1 MTQKVAGSNF
11 GRSALGSNLGQVV
24 LSPVPLSPSSII
36 WYRSRGGDALRLE
49 GNRTAGVALAM
60 RHRLHWFIHLHV
72 RAHGLRN
79 GDEHLAYTPHDVWHS
94 FTFTLDTSIPGVLER
109 HIPELIGYASS

>member
-1 MTQKVAGSNF
+1 MCLCHQAVKSGT
-11 GRSALGSNLGQVV
+11 GQEAVM
-24 LSPVPLSPSSII
+24 PCG
-36 WYRSRGGDALRLE
+36 WE

-79 GDEHLAYTPHDVWHS
+79 GDEHPAYTPHEVWHS

>member
-1 MTQKVAGSNF
+1 MCLCHQAVKSGT
-11 GRSALGSNLGQVV
+11 GQGAVM
-24 LSPVPLSPSSII
+24 PCG
-36 WYRSRGGDALRLE
+36 WK

-109 HIPELIGYASS
+109 HIPELIGYASN